1 MTDASLDELLSR
13 CEGSVKQ
20 ALVVAETGL
29 ATDLSMERLQEAD
42 GDSSLRT

>member
-29 ATDLSMERLQEAD
+29 ATDLSMQEAV